1 MLQSVVAEYL
11 VEGRDLPLLQHGA
24 AAVLLEPTNEHA
36 ADARLN
42 GNHASVV
49 EQVSRAG
56 VRQWLV
62 QLELAALRLQI
73 TDRLVLGPTGF
84 VVWNAATTLAQ
95 AADANEHGGALLA
108 VRKYSLAGLVR
119 PV

>member
-1 MLQSVVAEYL
+1 MLQSVVAECL

-42 GNHASVV
+42 GYHASVV
-49 EQVSRAG
+49 EQISRAG

-62 QLELAALRLQI
+62 QFELAALRLQI

-84 VVWNAATTLAQ
+84 VVWNA
-95 AADANEHGGALLA
+95 
-108 VRKYSLAGLVR
+108 
-119 PV
+119 